1 MITQTYITHVI
12 MYRGAALVGSCFAT
26 PPKRSSTSTSSSS
39 STGSSSSVSD
49 AAAVYLKD
57 TAVPAAV
64 AQSRPTAGY
73 EQGAE
78 LLSKWMTA
86 ASLTV
91 AAPCLRLVSTS
102 EQHFCTAYL

>member
-1 MITQTYITHVI
+1 
-12 MYRGAALVGSCFAT
+12 MYRGAALVGSCVAT
-26 PPKRSSTSTSSSS
+26 PSKRSSTSTGISSSASSSS
-39 STGSSSSVSD
+39 GGSD

-57 TAVPAAV
+57 TAAAAAAAVV

-86 ASLTV
+86 ASLAI
-91 AAPCLRLVSTS
+91 AAPCLRLVSLTV
-102 EQHFCTAYL
+102 QPFCTAYL